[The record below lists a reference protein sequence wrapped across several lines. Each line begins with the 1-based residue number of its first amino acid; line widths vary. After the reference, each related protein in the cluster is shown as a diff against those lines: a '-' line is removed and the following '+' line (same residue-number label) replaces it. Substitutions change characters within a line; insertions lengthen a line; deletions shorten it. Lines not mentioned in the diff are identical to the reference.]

1 MKILAT
7 ARLTLR
13 TLETGD
19 APFFLKLINDPSW
32 IENIGDR
39 GIRTLEEAARHI
51 EQGPVLMQRRLGYS
65 LYLVERSSD
74 GAPVGLCGLIK
85 RDALPDADIG
95 YAIWPEY
102 WGEGYAY
109 EAAAAVV
116 AHARDRIGLVRL
128 LGITSPQNLRS
139 NNLLKKLGLSF
150 VRAVRF
156 KDAAADTNLYSLE
169 FPSRHA

>member
-13 TLETGD
+13 TLETSD
-19 APFFLKLINDPSW
+19 APFFLQMINDPSW
-32 IENIGDR
+32 IENIGDK
-39 GIRTLEEAARHI
+39 GIRTVAEAEKNI

-74 GAPVGLCGLIK
+74 GVPVGLCGLIK

-116 AHARDRIGLVRL
+116 LHARDSIGLVRL

-150 VRAVRF
+150 VRVVRF
-156 KDAAADTNLYSLE
+156 KDDGSDTNLYSLE

>member
-13 TLETGD
+13 TLEVSD
-19 APFFLKLINDPSW
+19 APFFLRLINDSAW
-32 IENIGDR
+32 IENIGDK
-39 GIRTLEEAARHI
+39 GIRTLDEAARHI
-51 EQGPVLMQRRLGYS
+51 EQGPVAMQRRLGYS

-74 GAPVGLCGLIK
+74 GVPVGLCGLIK
-85 RDALPDADIG
+85 RDTLPDADIG

-102 WGEGYAY
+102 WGAGYAY

-116 AHARDRIGLVRL
+116 AHARDRIGLARL

-139 NNLLKKLGLSF
+139 NKLLQKLGLSF

-156 KDAAADTNLYSLE
+156 QDAATDTNLYSLE